1 MNNFIQIEN
10 NGYTVKIS
18 LQNIQYSD
26 IEKLLKEI
34 TKDVNWHWHS
44 FYANDKL
51 WYCDGSK
58 FLNCEVV
65 NYDEKIIIFV

>member
-1 MNNFIQIEN
+1 MKNFIQIEN

-26 IEKLLKEI
+26 AGDILKEI
-34 TKDVNWHWHS
+34 IEDLNWNWNS

-51 WYCDGSK
+51 WYSDGSK
-58 FLNCEVV
+58 CLNCEAV
-65 NYDEKIIIFV
+65 NYESKIIIFG

>member
-1 MNNFIQIEN
+1 MKNFIQIN
-10 NGYTVKIS
+10 NNEYTVKIS

-26 IEKLLKEI
+26 IGELLKEI
-34 TKDVNWHWHS
+34 TEDSCWHWNN

-58 FLNCEVV
+58 FLNCEAVK
-65 NYDEKIIIFV
+65 YDEKVIIFG